1 DHKDG
6 PLDVVRGRLRDTG
19 KQAAF
24 YPGKLPSDPAH
35 LLAPARAGS
44 DKWLDA
50 DYSVMNF
57 APAVLS
63 RRPGDGPPHIRLDKA
78 AQFLL
83 GDRL

>member
-1 DHKDG
+1 MHEG
-6 PLDVVRGRLRDTG
+6 TQLDVVRGRLLETG

-24 YPGKLPSDPAH
+24 YPGALPDDPAH

-44 DKWLDA
+44 DTWLDA
-50 DYSVMNF
+50 DYGIMNF
-57 APAVLS
+57 APAALT

-78 AQFLL
+78 TQFLI